1 MSQPPQIREP
11 PPPRRPPRPA
21 KGAGEAA
28 AFGASDLTES
38 VAARVQDILASAH
51 DTAESVREQAAAATR
66 DMIAQAQATVD
77 RDTERIRRDVEARA
91 AQYLAECHRRVDAFA
106 DARVRRLR
114 ELSDSLIEQT
124 DALHGRFAQVVR
136 LSEQLD
142 ALIASLGGAAEQT
155 AREVKRPAISL
166 PTMAQFH
173 GEAGGESTDRAA
185 GLQPAALAADA
196 APGLQPTAAEAA
208 EQVITAEPDEEP
220 AKAEPDEQ
228 AAAAG
233 PGEDATAA
241 EADAGAPATAP
252 AAADET
258 GRAATAPAG
267 EAQPA
272 QQTGRSR
279 ARRARPG
286 SR

>member
-1 MSQPPQIREP
+1 MSQPPPTHQP
-11 PPPRRPPRPA
+11 PQPRQPARPA
-21 KGAGEAA
+21 AISGAPP

-51 DTAESVREQAAAATR
+51 ETAESVREQAAAATR

-124 DALHGRFAQVVR
+124 DALHARFAQVVR

-155 AREVKRPAISL
+155 ARELKRPAISL
-166 PTMAQFH
+166 PTVAQFH
-173 GEAGGESTDRAA
+173 GEDDPQPLDPAA
-185 GLQPAALAADA
+185 GSGPAGSDELETTTASTADADPAQAVESAELPGEPQAAGPTGEPGSAGPGSA
-196 APGLQPTAAEAA
+196 APGPAAPETG
-208 EQVITAEPDEEP
+208 ESS
-220 AKAEPDEQ
+220 
-228 AAAAG
+228 AAAPQQPPG
-233 PGEDATAA
+233 PQD
-241 EADAGAPATAP
+241 
-252 AAADET
+252 
-258 GRAATAPAG
+258 GRP
-267 EAQPA
+267 
-272 QQTGRSR
+272 
-279 ARRARPG
+279 RRA
-286 SR
+286 SK